1 MYYFYL
7 DKNSLLNGEVVI
19 IMQVENA
26 ISNYKEIK
34 NFGELIEY
42 SGDNI
47 PNDWEYDPENDVLYS
62 KSEKPSPFH
71 KKINGEWRLTDE
83 EGYKK
88 YCYENIDEIK
98 KEILEY
104 GFDYEINQ
112 IKHRQRCRD
121 KDIVY
126 MAITAL
132 MMFFVK
138 TFLQKEI
145 KKTWYFEDNHGES
158 MDLVKLIQ
166 LMFFGGTFV
175 QSVYDTENYFK
186 TLENILF
193 ITKKDFEEKRKKIHK
208 KLAEA

>member
-7 DKNSLLNGEVVI
+7 VKNSLLNGEVVI
-19 IMQVENA
+19 IMQVETA
-26 ISNYKEIK
+26 IENYKEIK
-34 NFGELIEY
+34 NFGELVEY
-42 SGDNI
+42 SGDTI

-71 KKINGEWRLTDE
+71 KKMNGEWKLTDE

-158 MDLVKLIQ
+158 MDLMKLIQ

-193 ITKKDFEEKRKKIHK
+193 ITKKDFEEKRKEIHK